1 MTKAIRKIATP
12 PADATSVLE
21 SGDGWL
27 DDFLPYHLYRV
38 SNLMNLR
45 LQGRLR
51 NKGINLSQWRV
62 LSVLRSYGRL
72 RLSKVVEYT
81 LMEQPTASRVVAQLE
96 SDGLLDR
103 RVPEKDSRLM
113 EVALTHKGT
122 ATFDDIIPS
131 AYLHQRRALE
141 GLSPKEL
148 AAFRATLR
156 AISDNIADEQ

>member
-1 MTKAIRKIATP
+1 MKATGKIA
-12 PADATSVLE
+12 ADSADPSSVLE
-21 SGDGWL
+21 SGNGWL

-51 NKGINLSQWRV
+51 NNGINLSQWRV

-72 RLSKVVEYT
+72 HLSKVVEYA

-96 SDGLLDR
+96 SDGLIDR

-113 EVALTHKGT
+113 EVALTHKG
-122 ATFDDIIPS
+122 AAMFDAIIPA

-148 AAFRATLR
+148 VALRETLR
-156 AISDNIADEQ
+156 AIADNIEDEQ